1 MSKTMSTRVMIS
13 VPEDFLK
20 KIDYIAEGENRSRS
34 ELIRE
39 ALRSYMHRVQ
49 LKRNS
54 ENSESNAEKL
64 MTLLE
69 D

>member
-1 MSKTMSTRVMIS
+1 MSKTMSTRIMIS

-20 KIDYIAEGENRSRS
+20 KIDYIAGEENRSRS

-39 ALRSYMHRVQ
+39 ALRNYMYRS
-49 LKRNS
+49 KNNAKNS
-54 ENSESNAEKL
+54 EANAKKL
-64 MTLLE
+64 VELLE